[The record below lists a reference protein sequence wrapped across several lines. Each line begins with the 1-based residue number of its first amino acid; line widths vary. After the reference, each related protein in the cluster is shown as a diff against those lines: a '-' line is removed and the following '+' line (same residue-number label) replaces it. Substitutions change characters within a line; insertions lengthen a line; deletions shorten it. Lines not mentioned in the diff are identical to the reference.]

1 MKRILLRTLVI
12 TLMVAMLLVNGQPT
26 YAESA
31 DETNPG
37 LDVIILLD
45 ISFSMFPGKDGTTP
59 HDPEAMC
66 LDASAMLIN
75 MCDAQYSRVA
85 VVPFTNQIPET
96 SNWWNRWVDV
106 SDANYRRAL
115 CDELYCKNM
124 MDLPERGW
132 HNGVTDHRVPL
143 KAAKELIENRE
154 PDQKNPVLVVMIGDS
169 DVEEKALREDIT
181 GECVNLADEIK
192 AMGAKIYCLDL
203 GADSSKTL
211 MRQIA
216 SGTTNEEKMEFYW
229 SGLRADD
236 LKVYFGRVF
245 ADMIGSKQ
253 DQRFATVNE
262 NGIELDLY
270 VPNNSVSEVNFVLK
284 LSQIDGLDS
293 IVLKHGDDVVTQGP
307 NLLMYTQ
314 TNPVVTSTGYSP
326 AARTYDFVSV
336 KLIDPD
342 AGSWTLS
349 AKRGNIDTNE
359 QMSIDVLFNYDVQL
373 KADVDAQG
381 HEGSYYQKDTVKL
394 TANFVDAQGEDSQDE
409 FMYRGDSDADH
420 PGIKAFLTVYD
431 SDGNAVLSDLP
442 MQANQEQLRFEYDLP
457 VGNLGQILIGG
468 PQSYFFEVKAYGE
481 VDSISRT
488 SLNKGTFQVENTT
501 PSISGSATETMDPLT
516 VENILQ
522 DSSIEKTATRDL
534 NTYFLDADGD
544 ELTYKIQDADG
555 VSADIEGNTLYI
567 SGAGEDN
574 VENAW
579 VEVVAVDSMGQES
592 EPMRFE
598 TQVISVKAL
607 VDECVSA
614 RLVPEDEQAKQGE
627 IHKGETLNVELK
639 FEIKAPEGK
648 ATEFPYNHLQEIVTE
663 EALKNA
669 ARVDYRIAQEPT
681 DMNWEK
687 EDDYNGVLNVGV
699 TNGDA
704 VEIVAE
710 ISLGGVKKE
719 ASTGLLTVKNAAPQV
734 KDISQAWTD
743 AGAELQEDTYYIT
756 VDREK
761 VDPEQLTFQMQDW
774 FKDDDADQNFD
785 SLEYRVEMLPQE
797 ETRDMFTLPRKIL
810 RLFGLTEKKGIAVSF
825 DGAEDDP
832 ETGTREGTLEGAEL
846 TLLPQQ
852 FGNVLVKVIATDNDG
867 AEATQVFGCR
877 VISTRE
883 KMFCVGVYAV
893 LALILLAILI
903 LLYVK
908 LVVHRPWPNRR
919 QPGFQVILNGFQQ
932 MTMQGEMQSPFNRT
946 GRAPCKLGVL
956 AKQFEIQ
963 DGGAGNAVFN
973 RVQLWPTTGSKIVV
987 EPVNKRV
994 DVKGFRVEGN
1004 SLDKKRK
1011 CKWPRNGSIT
1021 VTYLDESGNENVCVF
1036 KRY

>member
-31 DETNPG
+31 EETNPG

-45 ISFSMFPGKDGTTP
+45 ISFSMFQGLSNTP

-66 LDASAMLIN
+66 LDASAMLIH

-85 VVPFTNQIPET
+85 VVPFTNRIPEN

-124 MDLPERGW
+124 MDLPQGGW
-132 HNGVTDHRVPL
+132 HNGMTDHRVPL
-143 KAAKELIENRE
+143 KAAKALIENRE

-169 DVEEKALREDIT
+169 DIEEGTYGDIT
-181 GECVNLADEIK
+181 NECVSLADEIK

-203 GADSSKTL
+203 GANPSRTL

-216 SGTTNEEKMEFYW
+216 SGTTDEEKMEFYW

-253 DQRFATVNE
+253 DQRFAAVKE
-262 NGIELDLY
+262 ESIEMDLY

-284 LSQIDGLDS
+284 LSQIDGMDS
-293 IVLKHGDDVVTQGP
+293 IVLRNGDEIVTEGP

-314 TNPVVTSTGYSP
+314 TNPVDTRASYSP
-326 AARTYDFVSV
+326 EARTYDFVSV

-349 AKRGNIDTNE
+349 AKRGDISMSE

-373 KADVDAQG
+373 KTDVDAQG

-431 SDGNAVLSDLP
+431 SDGTAVLSDLP
-442 MQANQEQLRFEYDLP
+442 MQANAEQKRFEYDLP
-457 VGNLGQILIGG
+457 VRELGQILIGG

-488 SLNKGTFQVENTT
+488 SLNRGTFQVENTT

-516 VENILQ
+516 VENVLQ
-522 DSSIEKTATRDL
+522 DSSAEKTATRDL
-534 NTYFLDADGD
+534 NTYFFDADGD
-544 ELTYKIQDADG
+544 ELTYKVQGAEG
-555 VSADIEGNTLYI
+555 VSADIKGSTLII
-567 SGAGEDN
+567 SDAGSGN
-574 VENAW
+574 VEDAW
-579 VEVVAVDSMGQES
+579 VDVVAVDSMGQES
-592 EPMRFE
+592 DPLRFE
-598 TQVISVKAL
+598 TQVISVRAL
-607 VDECVSA
+607 VEDCVSA

-627 IHKGETLNVELK
+627 IHKGEQLNVKLK

-648 ATEFPYNHLQEIVTE
+648 ATEFPYNHLQEAVTE
-663 EALKNA
+663 EVLKNA
-669 ARVDYRIAQEPT
+669 AQVDYRLAQEPK
-681 DMNWEK
+681 DMNWEP

-719 ASTGLLTVKNAAPQV
+719 ASTGTLTVKNAAPQA
-734 KDISQAWTD
+734 KDISQDWTD
-743 AGAELQEDTYYIT
+743 AGAELQEATYYIT

-761 VDPEQLTFQMQDW
+761 VDPERLTFRMQDW
-774 FKDDDADQNFD
+774 FQDDDVDQEFD
-785 SLEYRVEMLPQE
+785 SLEYRVEILPQE
-797 ETRDMFTLPRKIL
+797 ETGDMFTLPRKIL

-825 DGAEDDP
+825 DGAEDNK
-832 ETGTREGTLEGAEL
+832 ETGIREGTLEGAEL
-846 TLLPQQ
+846 ALLPQQ
-852 FGNVLVKVIATDNDG
+852 FGNVLVKVIATDADG
-867 AEATQVFGCR
+867 EEAEQVFGCR
-877 VISTRE
+877 VISSRE

-893 LALILLAILI
+893 FALILLAILI

-946 GRAPCKLGVL
+946 GRAPCRLSVL

-963 DGGAGNAVFN
+963 DGGAGNAVFS
-973 RVQLWPTTGSKIVV
+973 RVQLWPTMGSKIVV

-994 DVKGFRVEGN
+994 DVKGVKVEGN
-1004 SLDKKRK
+1004 PLTKKR
-1011 CKWPRNGSIT
+1011 KWPRNGSIT